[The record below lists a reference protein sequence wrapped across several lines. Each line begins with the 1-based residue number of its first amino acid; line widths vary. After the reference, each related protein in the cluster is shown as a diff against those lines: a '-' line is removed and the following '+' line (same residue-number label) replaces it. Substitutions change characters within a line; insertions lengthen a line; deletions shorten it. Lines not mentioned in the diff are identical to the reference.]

1 MIISKAGC
9 FREYAPGGDQMKLYI
24 DQIPE
29 GISWEEYPKGT
40 EFILDDTRPRR
51 DPVSFQLIRPP
62 KRPLI
67 TPAEAWAA
75 HRGDQ
80 KPE

>member
-1 MIISKAGC
+1 
-9 FREYAPGGDQMKLYI
+9 MKIYT

-29 GISWEEYPKGT
+29 GIGCEEYPEGT
-40 EFILDDTRPRR
+40 EFILDDTRPQR

-67 TPAEAWAA
+67 YPAEAWAA
-75 HRGDQ
+75 YRG
-80 KPE
+80 E